1 LGFTSSLKASIE
13 IPTIKELQKKNIPAH
28 VAIIMDGNGRW
39 AKKRKLPRIAGHRAG
54 VKALINIV
62 EVCIELGLKFL
73 TVYSFSIENWQ
84 RPQEEVK
91 GLMRLFRRA
100 MREQLDALSKNGVK
114 LKLLGSE
121 ESVPPEVFKSFK
133 DAEYKTKDNKNLT
146 LNIAFNYGSRQEIV
160 NAVKRICDNVKKNKL
175 KVEELDENI
184 LSSFLYTGKIPDP
197 DLLIRTGGELRAS
210 NFLLWQIAYTELYFT
225 KTLWPDFSRKQF
237 LGAIYN
243 YQQRNRRFGK
253 L

>member
-1 LGFTSSLKASIE
+1 ME
-13 IPTIKELQKKNIPAH
+13 IPTIKELQEKNIPAH

-54 VKALINIV
+54 VKALINVV
-62 EVCIELGLKFL
+62 ETCVELGIKIL
-73 TVYSFSIENWQ
+73 TVYAFSIENWQ
-84 RPQEEVK
+84 RPQEEVE
-91 GLMRLFRRA
+91 GLMGLFRRA
-100 MREQLDALSKNGVK
+100 MRDQLDALCKNGVR

-121 ESVPPEVFKSFK
+121 ESAPSEVFKSFK
-133 DAEYKTKDNKNLT
+133 DAEHKTKDNKNLT

-210 NFLLWQIAYTELYFT
+210 NFLLWQIAYTEFYFT
-225 KTLWPDFSRKQF
+225 KAFWPDFNREQF